1 MAKLKQN
8 IQIQE
13 DLGADLDKS
22 SPVGDSQEVLALKA
36 DVKALEAKI
45 QILWNAIVKMGKEK
59 LLVWVIYRIGPM
71 QA

>member
-36 DVKALEAKI
+36 DVKVLEEKI

-59 LLVWVIYRIGPM
+59 LLV
-71 QA
+71 

>member
-8 IQIQE
+8 IQE
-13 DLGADLDKS
+13 VSGSDLDKS

-36 DVKALEAKI
+36 DVKVLEEKI

>member
-1 MAKLKQN
+1 
-8 IQIQE
+8 
-13 DLGADLDKS
+13 
-22 SPVGDSQEVLALKA
+22 
-36 DVKALEAKI
+36 LEEKI